1 MTRILVLG
9 YFGYL
14 TNQLDGQTV
23 KTRDVYRLAKEQ
35 SGNYA
40 VDYFDTQ
47 DLKKNKLMVLR
58 MFWKVIQCDTLFY
71 SSFAM
76 RNTTFEPLWRR

>member
-1 MTRILVLG
+1 MLG

-23 KTRDVYRLAKEQ
+23 KTRDVYRLVKEQ
-35 SGNYA
+35 LGECK

-47 DLKKNKLMVLR
+47 EFQNNKMKILNVLKR
-58 MFWKVIQCDTLFY
+58 I
-71 SSFAM
+71 
-76 RNTTFEPLWRR
+76 

>member
-1 MTRILVLG
+1 MKRILVLG

-23 KTRDVYRLAKEQ
+23 KTRDVYRLVKEQ
-35 SGNYA
+35 SKDYS

-47 DLKKNKLMVLR
+47 D
-58 MFWKVIQCDTLFY
+58 
-71 SSFAM
+71 
-76 RNTTFEPLWRR
+76 